1 MKNTMELIVAALA
14 FGLAGAAFASE
25 SREAAALTKLV
36 PGAIVDRV
44 ADGPL
49 RGWTEVT
56 YNGGN
61 IAYVLN
67 NGRHVV
73 FGNIVRVADQHSYT
87 VERMKDVRRA
97 SIAALPSDL
106 AIRYPAENERG
117 HLIVFTDVSCS
128 FCVNFHRE
136 TIPEL
141 NSQGVS
147 VTYYPWP
154 RGAKASPVYVVMRDI
169 WCSADPKAAMSAYM
183 ENPENHATPEPGCLI
198 DLMPAIKAGAALG
211 IRGTPGVFDQ
221 NGKDFGGALPTS
233 MLLQG
238 LGLDYLY

>member
-1 MKNTMELIVAALA
+1 MKKTLIATALA
-14 FGLAGAAFASE
+14 VGLAGAAFASE
-25 SREAAALTKLV
+25 SKEAAAITALV

-61 IAYVLN
+61 VAYVLN

-73 FGNIVRVADQHSYT
+73 FGNVVRVADHHSYT
-87 VERMKDVRRA
+87 VERMEEVRRA
-97 SIAALPSDL
+97 SIAHLPSHL

-128 FCVNFHRE
+128 FCVSFHKA

-141 NSQGVS
+141 NAQGVS

-154 RGAKASPVYVVMRDI
+154 RGGKASPAYVVMRDI
-169 WCSADPKAAMSAYM
+169 WCSADPKAALSAYM
-183 ENPENHATPEPGCLI
+183 VSPENHATPKPGCSI
-198 DLMPAIKAGAALG
+198 DLMPAIAAGAALG
-211 IRGTPGVFDQ
+211 VRGTPGVFDQ
-221 NGKDFGGALPTS
+221 NGKDFGGALPAP

-238 LGLDYLY
+238 LGLDPL